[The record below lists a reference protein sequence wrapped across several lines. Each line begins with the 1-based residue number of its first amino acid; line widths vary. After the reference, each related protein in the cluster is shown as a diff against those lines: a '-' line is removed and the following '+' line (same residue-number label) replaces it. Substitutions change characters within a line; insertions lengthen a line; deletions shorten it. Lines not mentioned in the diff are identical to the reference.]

1 MQINVSQLLQEPIG
15 SSRRYQVNE
24 TAVLDNGSTH
34 QLTGECRLLRTQ
46 RSILVKCQLDTDA
59 ELTCSRCLTAFRQ
72 PLTIKFEE
80 EYLPTVDIL
89 TGSPL
94 DMPDDINHFTIDK
107 NHILELDEAIRQYA
121 LLVMPMKPLCQE
133 DCPGLCQKCGKN
145 LNEGPCDCPQQE
157 IDSRWAKLTNLL

>member
-24 TAVLDNGSTH
+24 TAVFDNGSTH
-34 QLTGECRLLRTQ
+34 QLTGECQLLRTQ
-46 RSILVKCQLDTDA
+46 RSVLVKCQVDTDA

-72 PLTIKFEE
+72 PLTINFEE

-89 TGSPL
+89 TGAPL
-94 DMPDDINHFTIDK
+94 DTPDEINHFTIDK
-107 NHILELDEAIRQYA
+107 NHVLELNEAIRQYA
-121 LLVMPMKPLCQE
+121 LLVMPMKPLCRE
-133 DCPGLCQKCGKN
+133 DCSGLCQKCGKN